1 MAFYNAA
8 SEIREYR
15 PVSRLGD
22 RRRSKRQ
29 PTHPFLAQSQRDFA
43 ARFFW
48 ATPPRYADANHAPRI
63 AIKGSRLISA
73 KPGQTV
79 VLAVNVSDP
88 DHDKVAVRWRTWPE
102 AGTYAGDA
110 ALSASEGLSTKL
122 VVPDDAKPGDTLHI
136 VAEAIDD
143 GAPALIRY
151 ARHRRDD
158 RQTSEP
164 GGGVARLPPVS
175 RKSSD

>member
-1 MAFYNAA
+1 MRRLKSENTVRYLGLEIDDARSA
-8 SEIREYR
+8 SR
-15 PVSRLGD
+15 PTRSWPSR
-22 RRRSKRQ
+22 S
-29 PTHPFLAQSQRDFA
+29 
-43 ARFFW
+43 
-48 ATPPRYADANHAPRI
+48 ATSPRGSSGRPQPRYVDANHAPRI
-63 AIKGSRLISA
+63 AIRGSGLISA
-73 KPGQTV
+73 QPGQTV

-88 DHDKVAVRWRTWPE
+88 DHDKVAVRWRTWPD

-143 GAPALIRY
+143 GAPALIRC